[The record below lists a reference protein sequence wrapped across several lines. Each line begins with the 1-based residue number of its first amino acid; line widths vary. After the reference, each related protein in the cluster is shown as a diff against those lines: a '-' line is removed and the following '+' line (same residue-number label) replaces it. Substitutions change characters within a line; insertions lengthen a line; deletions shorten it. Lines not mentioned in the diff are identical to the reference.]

1 VAPTKKPKKSATKK
15 PTEAPTKKPSKSP
28 PSRVTGTTFN
38 DADGDGV
45 KGPSDT
51 ARPGQNVTLLDC
63 DGNIV
68 ATAVSDANGNFV
80 FPNVTPKTCHTVLVG
95 NDPVLAGG
103 NCEFTADVDS
113 KTGSSNE
120 FTVSPGGTQNIM
132 AGVHCP
138 NKKVVPCVSNDQPGF
153 VKNNCS

>member
-1 VAPTKKPKKSATKK
+1 
-15 PTEAPTKKPSKSP
+15 
-28 PSRVTGTTFN
+28 VTGTTFN